1 MALCPPNAL
10 LRLPEDIVQKIM
22 SGRSGQQRVN
32 ELFRTV
38 LETRITRNIVATVA
52 QQDDYMK
59 RVRANGGA
67 RSILAA
73 EGILILSGDYKNQ
86 QQIAKELDTEVPQR
100 GELVSVKVAPSS
112 DTSGVLIQGTRWI
125 RVPMET
131 EITTAAPIV

>member
-1 MALCPPNAL
+1 M
-10 LRLPEDIVQKIM
+10 
-22 SGRSGQQRVN
+22 
-32 ELFRTV
+32 
-38 LETRITRNIVATVA
+38 ATVA

-112 DTSGVLIQGTRWI
+112 DTSGVLIQGARWI